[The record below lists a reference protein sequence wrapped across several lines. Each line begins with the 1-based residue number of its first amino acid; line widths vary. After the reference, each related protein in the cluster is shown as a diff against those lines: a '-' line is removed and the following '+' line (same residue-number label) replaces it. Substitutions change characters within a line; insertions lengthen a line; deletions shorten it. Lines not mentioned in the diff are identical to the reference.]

1 MEPFESWLESIKH
14 LLRVPLLQVG
24 EGQITVWTL
33 VYLAVLVLLLIYLS
47 GKLRLWL
54 VDKLL
59 TRRQLHPG
67 VRQAIGTIIRY
78 VVVVFGMLVIL
89 QTAGIDLTALNVLA
103 GALGI
108 GVGFGLQNIANNF
121 VSGLIILFER
131 PIKVG
136 DRIEVGEAEGDVVKI
151 GARSTTVITNDN
163 IAIIIPNSKLVSENV
178 VNWSH
183 TDERVRFGIPVN
195 VAYGSDVRLVETL
208 LLAVASEN
216 DDVMDSPAPAVRF
229 LEFGDNGLQ
238 LELRAW
244 TTTLTHRRG
253 MLISALNFA
262 IYETFTNHRIEIP
275 YPQRDLRIRGGALEV
290 TLPLRGE

>member
-1 MEPFESWLESIKH
+1 MEPLESWLGNIKH
-14 LLRVPLLQVG
+14 FLGVPIIQLG
-24 EGQITVWTL
+24 AGQITVWTL
-33 VYLAVLVLLLIYLS
+33 VYLVVLVLLLIYLS

-78 VVVVFGMLVIL
+78 LIVVFGMLVIL
-89 QTAGIDLTALNVLA
+89 QTAGIDLTAFNVLA

-178 VNWSH
+178 INWSH

-208 LLAVASEN
+208 LLTVARQN
-216 DDVMDSPAPAVRF
+216 ADVMDTPSPAVRF
-229 LEFGDNGLQ
+229 LEFGDNGLL

-244 TTTLTHRRG
+244 TTTLTHRKG

-262 IYETFTNHRIEIP
+262 IYETFQNHRIEIP
-275 YPQRDLRIRGGALEV
+275 YPQRDLRIRGGTLELK
-290 TLPLRGE
+290 TPSAGE